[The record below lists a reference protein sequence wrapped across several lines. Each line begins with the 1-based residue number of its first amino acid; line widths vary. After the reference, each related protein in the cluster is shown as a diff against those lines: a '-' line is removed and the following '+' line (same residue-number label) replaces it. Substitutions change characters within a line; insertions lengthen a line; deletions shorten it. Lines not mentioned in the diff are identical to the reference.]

1 MRARVVV
8 PVAALALLLAG
19 APATRADTV
28 LGSAA
33 CSPTGDVGCSGLSGY
48 GGMLVWTSF
57 DAGAKLYRLWAIAA
71 PGGAPAALPVA
82 GRRAPFNAD
91 AGPDATGAPVAVYAR
106 CAGDPGGP
114 RRGCGLFEFD
124 PARGRESRLLEAV
137 AVPAPATASIWRNR
151 IAFSGAR
158 SADGL
163 RHPTICTLGRRSSCR
178 TLPAGPPSARPSRPG
193 EAVQRLDLHG
203 RALAFSWY
211 SVPRS
216 RQTRI
221 LLIRDVR
228 KPGRAPVQVAKA
240 GAGGAGD
247 AAVFSP
253 AIDAGALYYGRGGA
267 TCEFGSPPNRVG
279 RYHLATATRRELPSA
294 PAHAVAPWNGAL
306 AIERCGQPESSIVAL
321 DPDPFAAAPP
331 PLVPKACPAPS
342 AHATGW
348 SRPATLSGTDANAG
362 LAARA
367 DGTLAVLAGSRG
379 SIRVR
384 LRRPGQRAFGP
395 PERIG
400 KGNVYGAQLAFAG
413 DGRLIV
419 LWQHGD
425 AVRAAVSDARL
436 RFGAGHTLD
445 RVRALRLRLAV
456 GADGTAV
463 AAWHTWTSVAA
474 ATRPAG
480 GDFGATQQVWQA
492 PAGGGSIRSLAAG
505 VDGQGGGLLAWVPVA
520 SSGRLLVS
528 TSVAAGAFTAPAPL
542 AAANAG
548 VRQVAVAL
556 GVSGDGVVAWIDR
569 SGHGQ
574 RVAAV
579 RRLPD
584 GTLGPAFDLSTARAP
599 VASTPPVAVAAHGA
613 ALVAWNESED
623 RASRIAT
630 ATITPSSI
638 AREPLT
644 AYTSA
649 TARIEAA
656 LDDRGD
662 AAIAWAMRCGSYS
675 GRVVVAVRRSGSRFG
690 TARAVSGPDTGLQL
704 TDSPHLALDGSAHAA
719 VVWDRYTP
727 TTPLVTRFAETV
739 R

>member
-1 MRARVVV
+1 MRARVLV
-8 PVAALALLLAG
+8 PVAAVALLLVG

-28 LGSAA
+28 LGSAS
-33 CSPTGDVGCSGLSGY
+33 CSTAGDVGCSGLSGY
-48 GGMLVWTSF
+48 GDLLVWTSY
-57 DAGAKLYRLWAIAA
+57 DAGAKLYRLWALTA
-71 PGGAPAALPVA
+71 PGGAPAALPVP
-82 GRRAPFNAD
+82 GRREPFNAD
-91 AGPDATGAPVAVYAR
+91 AGPDAAGAPVAVYAR

-124 PARGRESRLLEAV
+124 PARGRESRLLEAI

-163 RHPTICTLGRRSSCR
+163 RHPTLCTLGRRSSCH

-193 EAVQRLDLHG
+193 DDVQRLDLHG
-203 RALAFSWY
+203 HALAFSWY

-228 KPGRAPVQVAKA
+228 RPGRAPVQIARA

-267 TCEFGSPPNRVG
+267 TCVFGSPPNRLG
-279 RYHLATATRRELPSA
+279 RYDLATAARRELPSA
-294 PAHAVAPWNGAL
+294 SAHAIARWNGAL
-306 AIERCGQPESSIVAL
+306 AIERCGQPDSSIVRL

-331 PLVPKACPAPS
+331 PLVPTACPAPS
-342 AHATGW
+342 AHAPGW
-348 SRPATLSGTDANAG
+348 TRPATLKGTDANAG

-367 DGTLAVLAGSRG
+367 DNTLAVLAGSRG

-400 KGNVYGAQLAFAG
+400 KGNAYGAQLAFAG

-419 LWQHGD
+419 LWQHGR

-463 AAWHTWTSVAA
+463 AAWDTGTAVAA
-474 ATRPAG
+474 AIRAAG
-480 GDFGATQQVWQA
+480 GDFGATQHVWQA
-492 PAGGGSIRSLAAG
+492 PTGGGSIRSLAAG
-505 VDGQGGGLLAWVPVA
+505 LDGHGGGLLAWVPVA

-528 TSVAAGAFTAPAPL
+528 TSAAGGAFAAPAPL

-556 GVSGDGVVAWIDR
+556 GASGDGVVAWIDH

-579 RRLPD
+579 RRLPA
-584 GTLGPAFDLSTARAP
+584 GTLGPAFDLSTAGAP

-613 ALVAWNESED
+613 ALVAWNESEN
-623 RASRIAT
+623 RVSRIAT
-630 ATITPSSI
+630 ATITPSSV
-638 AREPLT
+638 ARETLT

-675 GRVVVAVRRSGSRFG
+675 GRVAVAVRRSGSRFG

-704 TDSPHLALDGSAHAA
+704 TDSPHLALDGFAHAA
-719 VVWDRYTP
+719 VVWDRYTS